1 MKTLIY
7 HYTPLSKHLIADL
20 FDIYI
25 FTSGILY
32 LILLLT
38 SYTHVI
44 FILLANN
51 LTHSST
57 WNYICTCKLW
67 HVLHHWSFQ
76 HEQKLPPDFF
86 RQDAEF
92 FFFLSVYTCLY
103 IHVYIYIFVLFLEKK
118 NEKKKNVSVENTK
131 WWKKNLA
138 AVIYFLL
145 PDPDDVCL
153 ISAGNS
159 ELSKT
164 SSY

>member
-44 FILLANN
+44 FILIANN

-103 IHVYIYIFVLFLEKK
+103 IHICFVFGKEKW
-118 NEKKKNVSVENTK
+118 KKKYK
-131 WWKKNLA
+131 CWKHKMIKKNLA

>member
-57 WNYICTCKLW
+57 WNYICTCITPLIISAWTKIT
-67 HVLHHWSFQ
+67 SRFFQ
-76 HEQKLPPDFF
+76 A
-86 RQDAEF
+86 RCRI

-118 NEKKKNVSVENTK
+118 NEKKNCKCWK
-131 WWKKNLA
+131 HKMIKKNLA

>member
-92 FFFLSVYTCLY
+92 FFLFVYTCLY

-118 NEKKKNVSVENTK
+118 NEKKNCECWKHK
-131 WWKKNLA
+131 MIKKNLA
-138 AVIYFLL
+138 TVIYFLL

>member
-32 LILLLT
+32 LILSLT

-92 FFFLSVYTCLY
+92 FFFYLY
-103 IHVYIYIFVLFLEKK
+103 IHVYIYMFIYTYLFCFWKRK
-118 NEKKKNVSVENTK
+118 MKKKNVSVENTK

>member
-92 FFFLSVYTCLY
+92 FFFICIYMFIYTCLY
-103 IHVYIYIFVLFLEKK
+103 IHICFVFGKEKW
-118 NEKKKNVSVENTK
+118 KKKNVSVENTK

>member
-1 MKTLIY
+1 MNTSGRICSENFNLPLHSSIKTPHCRLVWY
-7 HYTPLSKHLIADL
+7 
-20 FDIYI
+20 IYI

-92 FFFLSVYTCLY
+92 FFFYLY
-103 IHVYIYIFVLFLEKK
+103 IHVYIYMFIYTYLFCFWKRK
-118 NEKKKNVSVENTK
+118 MKKKTVSVENTK
-131 WWKKNLA
+131 W
-138 AVIYFLL
+138 
-145 PDPDDVCL
+145 
-153 ISAGNS
+153 
-159 ELSKT
+159 
-164 SSY
+164 

>member
-76 HEQKLPPDFF
+76 HEQNYLQIFSGKM
-86 RQDAEF
+86 QNF
-92 FFFLSVYTCLY
+92 FFICIYMFIYTCLY
-103 IHVYIYIFVLFLEKK
+103 IHICFVFGK
-118 NEKKKNVSVENTK
+118 EKKKK
-131 WWKKNLA
+131 KCKCWKHKMMKNLA